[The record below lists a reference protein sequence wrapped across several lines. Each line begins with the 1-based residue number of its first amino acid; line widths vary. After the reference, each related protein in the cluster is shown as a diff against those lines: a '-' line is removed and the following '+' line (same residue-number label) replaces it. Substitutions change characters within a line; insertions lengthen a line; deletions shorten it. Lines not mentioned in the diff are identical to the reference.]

1 MCSHTLTVTNVIM
14 RQLPAE
20 RRLASCDV
28 VKLLQVVDAN
38 RTEGALRGSAKGGKN
53 ANFLEAVPLGQ
64 KGKYK
69 NKRNERIAALE
80 EVKGLSRKGKR
91 EAKARAAKVQAA
103 NDAACRKKSLSDNA
117 KAVKAAAAKPKKTIS
132 KEQAPRRIVLS
143 YCIVLYR
150 TVSGTITLYYVVTN
164 RIWMPYGCIVLYR
177 IVSECTVWFGTV
189 SRCIRLYYVVMDRI
203 VMPYGC
209 IVLYHIVSECTVWFR
224 T

>member
-1 MCSHTLTVTNVIM
+1 MICKAWAHCNVCSHTLTVTNVIM

-53 ANFLEAVPLGQ
+53 ANFLEVVPVGQ

-69 NKRNERIAALE
+69 NKKNEKDALAMAM
-80 EVKGLSRKGKR
+80 KGLSRKGKR

-132 KEQAPRRIVLS
+132 KEQAPRGIVLS
-143 YCIVLYR
+143 YCIVLYQ
-150 TVSGTITLYYVVTN
+150 VLLHCIT
-164 RIWMPYGCIVLYR
+164 
-177 IVSECTVWFGTV
+177 S
-189 SRCIRLYYVVMDRI
+189 
-203 VMPYGC
+203 
-209 IVLYHIVSECTVWFR
+209 
-224 T
+224 